1 LGVKYSLEIGTSI
14 TLYSYYF
21 RAIFVLLW
29 YGGSATMIL
38 VCGGI
43 KGGSGKTTIA
53 TNLAAMRAKAGKDV
67 LLVDADEQ
75 ESATI
80 FTAIR
85 KRDQSSRPQYTSII
99 LRESNLLSEVDR
111 MRTKYD
117 DIILDT
123 GGRDTR
129 SQRASL
135 SLADVLL
142 LPFNPRSLDIW
153 TIENVEKLLEDI
165 RTINPE
171 LRAVSFLNRADAVG
185 SDNQDSR
192 DILAEVAGIEFSGIT
207 IVHRHAFG
215 RAVSL
220 GLSVAELSNP
230 DRKATSEIVALYEHV
245 FGVNT
250 E

>member
-1 LGVKYSLEIGTSI
+1 
-14 TLYSYYF
+14 
-21 RAIFVLLW
+21 
-29 YGGSATMIL
+29 MIL

-43 KGGSGKTTIA
+43 KGGSGKTTMA
-53 TNLAAMRAKAGKDV
+53 TNLAAMRAGAGKDV

-85 KRDQSSRPQYTSII
+85 KRDQRERPQYTSII
-99 LRESNLLSEVDR
+99 LRESQLRAEIDR
-111 MRTKYD
+111 MRSKYD
-117 DIILDT
+117 DVIVDT

-153 TIENVEKLLEDI
+153 TIENVEKLLEDM
-165 RTINPE
+165 RTINPQ
-171 LRAVSFLNRADAVG
+171 LRAVSFLNRADPIG

-192 DILAEVAGIEFSGIT
+192 EILSAVAGIEFAGLT
-207 IVHRHAFG
+207 IVNRKAFG
-215 RAVSL
+215 KAVAL
-220 GLSVAELSNP
+220 GLSVTELTKP
-230 DRKATSEIVALYEHV
+230 DEKATREIMALYECL
-245 FGVNT
+245 FRSKT

>member
-1 LGVKYSLEIGTSI
+1 
-14 TLYSYYF
+14 
-21 RAIFVLLW
+21 
-29 YGGSATMIL
+29 MIL

-53 TNLAAMRAKAGKDV
+53 TNLTAMRAKAGKDV

-85 KRDQSSRPQYTSII
+85 KRDQSDRPQYTSII
-99 LRESNLLSEVDR
+99 LRESNLRSEIDR

-117 DIILDT
+117 DVIIDT

-153 TIENVEKLLEDI
+153 TLENVEKLLEDI
-165 RTINPE
+165 RAINPE
-171 LRAVSFLNRADAVG
+171 LRAVSFLNRADPVG
-185 SDNQDSR
+185 SDNQDSK
-192 DILAEVAGIEFSGIT
+192 DILSEVAGIEFSGIA
-207 IVHRHAFG
+207 IVNRKAFG

-220 GLSVAELSNP
+220 GLSVIELTNP
-230 DRKATSEIVALYEHV
+230 DGKATREIAALYEYI
-245 FGVNT
+245 FRAKIA
-250 E
+250 

>member
-1 LGVKYSLEIGTSI
+1 
-14 TLYSYYF
+14 
-21 RAIFVLLW
+21 
-29 YGGSATMIL
+29 MIL

-53 TNLAAMRAKAGKDV
+53 CNLAAMRAGAGKDV

-80 FTAIR
+80 FTTIR
-85 KRDQSSRPQYTSII
+85 KRDQRDRPQYTSII
-99 LRESNLLSEVDR
+99 LRESQLRDELQR

-117 DIILDT
+117 DVIIDT

-171 LRAVSFLNRADAVG
+171 LRAVSFLNRADPVG

-192 DILAEVAGIEFSGIT
+192 EILSEVAGIEFSGIT
-207 IVHRHAFG
+207 IVNRKAFG
-215 RAVSL
+215 KAVAL
-220 GLSVAELSNP
+220 GLAVTEITTP
-230 DRKATSEIVALYEHV
+230 DRKSISEIVELYKYIFSSIKELK
-245 FGVNT
+245 
-250 E
+250 

>member
-1 LGVKYSLEIGTSI
+1 
-14 TLYSYYF
+14 
-21 RAIFVLLW
+21 
-29 YGGSATMIL
+29 MIL

-53 TNLAAMRAKAGKDV
+53 TNLTVMRAKAGKDV

-85 KRDQSSRPQYTSII
+85 KRDQSEWPQYTSII
-99 LRESNLLSEVDR
+99 LREGNLRAEIDR

-117 DIILDT
+117 DIIVDT

-142 LPFNPRSLDIW
+142 VPFNPRSLDIW
-153 TIENVEKLLEDI
+153 TLENVEKLLEDI
-165 RTINPE
+165 RTINPA
-171 LRAVSFLNRADAVG
+171 LRAVSFLNRADPVG
-185 SDNQDSR
+185 ADNQDAR
-192 DILAEVAGIEFSGIT
+192 DILSEASGIAFAGMT
-207 IVHRHAFG
+207 IVNRKAFG
-215 RAVSL
+215 KAVSV
-220 GLSVAELSNP
+220 GLSVIELSNP
-230 DRKATSEIVALYEHV
+230 DDKATREIVALYEYLFRV
-245 FGVNT
+245 KMAW
-250 E
+250 

>member
-1 LGVKYSLEIGTSI
+1 
-14 TLYSYYF
+14 
-21 RAIFVLLW
+21 
-29 YGGSATMIL
+29 MIL

-53 TNLAAMRAKAGKDV
+53 TNLAVMCAKAGKDV

-85 KRDQSSRPQYTSII
+85 KRDQSQRPQYTSII
-99 LRESNLLSEVDR
+99 LRESNLRSEIDR

-117 DIILDT
+117 DVIIDT

-142 LPFNPRSLDIW
+142 LPFNPRSLD
-153 TIENVEKLLEDI
+153 
-165 RTINPE
+165 
-171 LRAVSFLNRADAVG
+171 A
-185 SDNQDSR
+185 
-192 DILAEVAGIEFSGIT
+192 
-207 IVHRHAFG
+207 
-215 RAVSL
+215 
-220 GLSVAELSNP
+220 
-230 DRKATSEIVALYEHV
+230 
-245 FGVNT
+245 
-250 E
+250 